1 MASVIVHFS
10 RQIIIGGGV
19 LFIFSPLRVAHDV
32 IRARVHL
39 QFACLQAQQLSHVC
53 RLR

>member
-19 LFIFSPLRVAHDV
+19 LFFFPLRVAHDV
-32 IRARVHL
+32 IRARVRL

>member
-10 RQIIIGGGV
+10 RQIIIGGV